1 MVEALIGIA
10 TIKASGVEHRAL
22 DHWSNLF
29 FQRLNI
35 SLRRS
40 QLSAVVDTATNAM
53 HTLSPLLLLWV
64 GAWLV
69 LSGTISL
76 GTMLALNALALAF
89 LNPLSSLVLNAHRLQ
104 LVRGY
109 LDRLMDVLEAE
120 PEQAFGGVQ
129 SAAQLTGLIEVRN
142 VSFRYDANAPW
153 VLRNISL
160 RIDPGQKVALVGPTG
175 SGKSTLAM
183 LLLGLYSPTMGEI
196 SYDGIPLG
204 HLVYGTV
211 RSQFGVVLQESSVF
225 SGTIRQNIAFNDP
238 ELPLESITKAARLAA
253 IHDEIMAMPM
263 AYETLI
269 SENGTGLSGG
279 QRQRLCIA
287 RALAGSPAILLLDEA
302 TSHVDSVT
310 EEAINRNLSR
320 LECTRVVIAHRLS
333 TVRDADLIVVLRGG
347 AIVETG
353 THAQLM
359 AQGGQYAALACGQL
373 ENEPNAETS
382 LVSLDSRAASH

>member
-1 MVEALIGIA
+1 
-10 TIKASGVEHRAL
+10 
-22 DHWSNLF
+22 
-29 FQRLNI
+29 
-35 SLRRS
+35 
-40 QLSAVVDTATNAM
+40 
-53 HTLSPLLLLWV
+53 
-64 GAWLV
+64 
-69 LSGTISL
+69 
-76 GTMLALNALALAF
+76 
-89 LNPLSSLVLNAHRLQ
+89 
-104 LVRGY
+104 
-109 LDRLMDVLEAE
+109 
-120 PEQAFGGVQ
+120 
-129 SAAQLTGLIEVRN
+129 
-142 VSFRYDANAPW
+142 
-153 VLRNISL
+153 L

-279 QRQRLCIA
+279 QRQRLCVA

-320 LECTRVVIAHRLS
+320 LECTRIVIAHRLS
-333 TVRDADLIVVLRGG
+333 TVRDADLIVVLSGG
-347 AIVETG
+347 AIVEKG
-353 THAQLM
+353 THDQLM
-359 AQGGQYAALACGQL
+359 YQDGQYAALACGQL
-373 ENEPNAETS
+373 GNRPDAETS
-382 LVSLDSRAASH
+382 LVSLDSRATSR